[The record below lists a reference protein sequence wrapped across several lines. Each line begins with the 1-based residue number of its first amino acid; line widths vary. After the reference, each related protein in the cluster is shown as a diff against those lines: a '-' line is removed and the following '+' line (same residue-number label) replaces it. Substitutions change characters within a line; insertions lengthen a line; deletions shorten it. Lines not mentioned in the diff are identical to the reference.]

1 MHPATDG
8 AGGNQSPPPSASP
21 APPPTTPTL
30 PTADASIETLEDKS
44 KPKIGEAAAIEAG
57 GSALAAPGASGT
69 RFILDEGP
77 PDNPASPGIRRW
89 GKATRDVEEGQFLE
103 GPKTRS
109 SEFFRVVRIAL
120 EFIKGFRALH
130 FVGPC
135 ITVFGSARFKED
147 HRYYALAREIAARL
161 SEVGF
166 TILTGGGPGIMEAAN
181 RGARDAGGP
190 SIGCN
195 IKLPMEQKPNPYVD
209 KFVEFRYFF
218 IRKVM
223 LVKYS
228 YAFVVMPG
236 GFGTLDELF
245 EAVTLI
251 QTGKIR
257 DFPVILVGVD
267 YWKPLLDFARV
278 RMLAERTINPEDIGL
293 LICTD
298 SPEEVV
304 DRIAD
309 VVQRSFGFAWARKTA
324 QNRNAAANAQHAP

>member
-1 MHPATDG
+1 MSAPRDNTPPT
-8 AGGNQSPPPSASP
+8 PPPQPP
-21 APPPTTPTL
+21 ADKPTPTAL
-30 PTADASIETLEDKS
+30 TGDKS
-44 KPKIGEAAAIEAG
+44 VESLESRPDVK
-57 GSALAAPGASGT
+57 S
-69 RFILDEGP
+69 RYILDEGP
-77 PDNPASPGIRRW
+77 PDKPAGMGARRW
-89 GKATRDVEEGQFLE
+89 GKATRNIEEGEFLE
-103 GPKTRS
+103 GPKTRRF
-109 SEFFRVVRIAL
+109 EFFRVVRIAL
-120 EFIKGFRALH
+120 EFIRGFRSLH

-135 ITVFGSARFKED
+135 VTVFGSARFKED
-147 HRYYALAREIAARL
+147 HRYYVLARETSRQL
-161 SEVGF
+161 SRVGF

-195 IKLPMEQKPNPYVD
+195 IELPMEQHHNPYLD

-218 IRKVM
+218 VRKVM

-257 DFPVILVGVD
+257 DFPVVLMGTD
-267 YWKPLLDFARV
+267 YWQPLIDFARG

-293 LICTD
+293 LVCTD

-304 DRIAD
+304 DRIAEAA
-309 VVQRSFGFAWARKTA
+309 QRNFGFAWSRKVARTP
-324 QNRNAAANAQHAP
+324 QHWAGEEVGRAKSPADASPVSK